1 MARLFLGNLEPGTT
15 DEEIRDF
22 LVKYGFPP
30 FDSIQHEPGDGSR
43 PAVVLTFPGLDA
55 TRMFN
60 LQERI
65 HEMFWKSRKVTARI
79 MQDRFA

>member
-1 MARLFLGNLEPGTT
+1 MARLLLGNLAPGTT

-30 FDSIQHEPGDGSR
+30 FDSIEHEPGDGSR
-43 PAVVLTFPGLDA
+43 PAVVLSFSGLDA
-55 TRMFN
+55 TSMFN
-60 LQERI
+60 LQERV
-65 HEMFWKSRKVTARI
+65 HDMFWKSRKLTARI